1 MIRLRLALATVIAAY
16 ALGAGTRAEAQ
27 APVLVL
33 TNASIVDAA
42 APNPVRTATIVV
54 QGGRIVSVDAG
65 RTYPR
70 GARVV
75 DARGKFVIPGLWEM
89 HGHLAALTP
98 IGRAPEHFVAHG
110 VLNVRDMGGLP
121 NALFPLRE
129 AIRAGQQTG
138 PELVLAGLTLNG
150 IQPAAFHQ
158 QVTTADEARAAVR
171 AMKAAGADLIKVH
184 RAIGREA
191 FTAAIDE
198 AKRQGLTLSGH
209 VPLAMSWIEASNAGM
224 HSIEHIQTIFEN
236 VEPDPQKMVAQFAA
250 IAARLD
256 GAFGD
261 SIFATMRANGTFFD
275 PTLIGYEASIE
286 KAAPAVAAMRKVA
299 YEQMKRIAARAAR
312 SGVKIVTGT
321 DVLERHGEMLWL
333 ELERLVEI
341 GMTPQQ
347 VLLAA
352 TINSA
357 TAAGR
362 PELGAVQ
369 PGAPASFVL
378 LDANPLSDIKNVRT
392 ISAVVLRGELL
403 DAAALTA
410 LRR

>member
-1 MIRLRLALATVIAAY
+1 VIRIRLALAAAITAC
-16 ALGAGTRAEAQ
+16 ALGAGTRAQAQ
-27 APVLVL
+27 AQPLVL
-33 TNASIVDAA
+33 TNASVVDAA
-42 APNPVRTATIVV
+42 APNPVRTATIIV
-54 QGGRIVSVDAG
+54 QNGRIVSVAPAG
-65 RTYPR
+65 TYPR

-89 HGHLAALTP
+89 HGHLAMGTP
-98 IGRAPEHFVAHG
+98 IGRAPEQFVAHG
-110 VLNVRDMGGLP
+110 VLNVRDMGGFP
-121 NALFPLRE
+121 DSLFPLRA
-129 AIRAGQQTG
+129 AIRADQRVG
-138 PELVLAGLTLNG
+138 PELVVAGFTLNG
-150 IQPAAFHQ
+150 TQPAPFHQ

-184 RAIGREA
+184 RTIGRDA
-191 FTAAIDE
+191 FLAAVDE
-198 AKRQGLTLSGH
+198 AKRQGLRVSGH
-209 VPLAMSWIEASNAGM
+209 VPVVMSWIDASNAGIQT
-224 HSIEHIQTIFEN
+224 IEHIQTIFEN
-236 VEPDPQKMVAQFAA
+236 VESDPQKMVAQFTA

-261 SIFATMRANGTFFD
+261 SIFAAMRANGTVFD

-312 SGVKIVTGT
+312 SGVQIVTGT

-333 ELERLVEI
+333 ELERLVGI

-352 TINSA
+352 TVQSA
-357 TAAGR
+357 DAARR
-362 PELGAVQ
+362 PELGTLKA
-369 PGAPASFVL
+369 GAPASFVM
-378 LDANPLSDIKNVRT
+378 LDANPLNDIKNVRS
-392 ISAVVLRGELL
+392 ISAVVLRGQLL
-403 DAAALTA
+403 DSAALTT

>member
-1 MIRLRLALATVIAAY
+1 MALSRFGIRIAFTLCAFGVSTRVPAQALVITNATVID
-16 ALGAGTRAEAQ
+16 
-27 APVLVL
+27 P
-33 TNASIVDAA
+33 AA
-42 APNPVRTATIVV
+42 AEPRRTATIVV
-54 QGGRIVSVDAG
+54 ENGRISSVGPA

-70 GARVV
+70 GAQII

-98 IGRAPEHFVAHG
+98 IGRAPEQFVAHG

-121 NALFPLRE
+121 DSLFPLRD
-129 AIRAGQQTG
+129 AIRSGRRVG
-138 PELVLAGLTLNG
+138 PELVLAGMSLNG
-150 IQPAAFHQ
+150 IQPAAFHR
-158 QVTTADEARAAVR
+158 QVITADDARAAVH

-184 RAIGREA
+184 RAIGRDA

-198 AKRQGLTLSGH
+198 AKRLGLPLSGH
-209 VPLAMSWIEASNAGM
+209 VPLVMSWIEGSNAGM

-236 VEPDPQKMVAQFAA
+236 VEPDPQKMVVQFTA

-261 SIFATMRANGTFFD
+261 SIFTVMRNNGTYFD
-275 PTLIGYEASIE
+275 PTLIGYEASIDR
-286 KAAPAVAAMRKVA
+286 AAPAVAAMRRVA

-321 DVLERHGEMLWL
+321 DVLERQGEMLWL

-352 TINSA
+352 TATSA
-357 TAAGR
+357 AAAGR

-369 PGAPASFVL
+369 TGAPASFVL
-378 LDANPLSDIKNVRT
+378 LDTNPLTDIKNIRT
-392 ISAVVLRGELL
+392 ISAVVLRGQLL
-403 DAAALTA
+403 DSAALA
-410 LRR
+410 ELRR

>member
-1 MIRLRLALATVIAAY
+1 MGLGRFGIRIAFTICAFGVSTRVPAQALVITNATVID
-16 ALGAGTRAEAQ
+16 
-27 APVLVL
+27 P
-33 TNASIVDAA
+33 AA
-42 APNPVRTATIVV
+42 AEPRRTATIVV
-54 QGGRIVSVDAG
+54 ENGRISSVGPA

-70 GARVV
+70 GAQMV
-75 DARGKFVIPGLWEM
+75 DARGKFVIPGLWDM

-98 IGRAPEHFVAHG
+98 IGRAPERFVAHG

-121 NALFPLRE
+121 DSLFPLRE
-129 AIRAGQQTG
+129 AIRAGRRTG
-138 PELVLAGLTLNG
+138 PELVLAGMTLNG
-150 IQPAAFHQ
+150 IQPAAFHR

-184 RAIGREA
+184 RAIGRDA

-198 AKRQGLTLSGH
+198 AKRLGLPLSGH
-209 VPLAMSWIEASNAGM
+209 VPLVMSWIEGSNAGM
-224 HSIEHIQTIFEN
+224 YSIEHIQTVFEN
-236 VEPDPQKMVAQFAA
+236 VEPDPQKMVAQFTA

-256 GAFGD
+256 GTLGD
-261 SIFATMRANGTFFD
+261 SIFTTLRTNGTYFD
-275 PTLIGYEASIE
+275 PTLIGYETSIDR
-286 KAAPAVAAMRKVA
+286 AAPAVAAMRRVA

-312 SGVKIVTGT
+312 AGVKVVTGT
-321 DVLERHGEMLWL
+321 DVLDRHGEMLWL

-352 TINSA
+352 TATSA
-357 TAAGR
+357 AAAGR

-378 LDANPLSDIKNVRT
+378 LDADPLSDIKNVRAL
-392 ISAVVLRGELL
+392 SAVILRGQLL
-403 DAAALTA
+403 DSAALA
-410 LRR
+410 ELRR